1 MALNILQ
8 KIVILICVCFLVY
21 IPFLGALYVFQHK
34 LIYHPNPVK
43 PDLTEIQKEVPG
55 VEEVTYVLPT
65 GKQMY
70 AWYLK
75 SDQSD
80 KLVVYFH
87 GNTGNLAFNSKRLT
101 YFAKMGFSVLM
112 PEYEGFGGIK
122 GSLRQFELERDAKTA
137 LLWVLSKGYKE
148 ENIIIYGHS
157 LGTYVALY
165 ASKFMSEEKRP
176 VRMTVLEA
184 PFYSLVDMGKNM
196 FGNIVPIT
204 WLMKDGYPSMDL
216 VEQINTQLVIGHG
229 KADKVIPYAQ
239 GLKLFEKAKH
249 PKTFFSSDTADHNN
263 LPENGFVE
271 SVLTSA
277 K

>member
-21 IPFLGALYVFQHK
+21 IPFLGGLYVFQHK

-43 PDLTEIQKEVPG
+43 PDLSEIQKEVPG

-80 KLVVYFH
+80 KLVVFFH

-137 LLWVLSKGYKE
+137 LLWALSKGYKE
-148 ENIIIYGHS
+148 ENIIVYGHS

-196 FGNIVPIT
+196 FGNIVPLT
-204 WLMKDGYPSMDL
+204 WLMKDSYPSMDL
-216 VEQINTQLVIGHG
+216 VEKINTHLVIGHG

-239 GLKLFEKAKH
+239 GIKLFEKAKY

-263 LPENGFVE
+263 LPENGFIE
-271 SVLTSA
+271 SVL
-277 K
+277 KGVK

>member
-1 MALNILQ
+1 MVLNILQ
-8 KIVILICVCFLVY
+8 KIGILICVCFLVY

-43 PDLTEIQKEVPG
+43 PDLSEIQKEVPG

-80 KLVVYFH
+80 KLVVFFH
-87 GNTGNLAFNSKRLT
+87 GNTGNLAFNSKRLS

-137 LLWVLSKGYKE
+137 LLWALSKGYKE
-148 ENIIIYGHS
+148 ENIIVYGHS

-165 ASKFMSEEKRP
+165 ASKFMSEEKRS

-184 PFYSLVDMGKNM
+184 PFYSLIDMGKNM
-196 FGNIVPIT
+196 FGNIVPLT
-204 WLMKDGYPSMDL
+204 WLMKDSYPSMDL
-216 VEQINTQLVIGHG
+216 VEKINTHLVIGHG

-239 GLKLFEKAKH
+239 GIKLFEKAQH

-263 LPENGFVE
+263 LPENGFIE
-271 SVLTSA
+271 SVL
-277 K
+277 KGVK